1 MNKDLVI
8 IFGNF
13 NILHPG
19 HLRLLRFAKSLNKK
33 LVIGL
38 YSDKIAGNAIFVPEK
53 LRLDSILANSWV
65 DDAFIVDDGSL
76 DLHLTICIGRPCIEV
91 SGCS

>member
-1 MNKDLVI
+1 MNEDLVL

-38 YSDKIAGNAIFVPEK
+38 YSDRLAKDAVFVSEN
-53 LRLDSILANSWV
+53 LRLESILSNNWV
-65 DDAFIVDDGSL
+65 DELLASNDCPNEDS
-76 DLHLTICIGRPCIEV
+76 
-91 SGCS
+91 